1 MTILVVLVLV
11 VLVAMPTTG
20 AAQAPSDDGPDGQA
34 AQQAPAD
41 QTEEMSPEDPRAAR
55 EAGERFA
62 AGIEHFEARQYREA
76 IHEFEIAVSL
86 VPSADIWFNVARCY
100 ELLREFEPA
109 IQFYR
114 RYLRDR
120 VDPPDRATV
129 EEHITN
135 LEARLE
141 QDRQRGLQAPTTGT
155 LRVQSNLPGATV
167 HVDGREVGQTPL
179 DVPMSL
185 EPGEHDV
192 TVENDGYIPF
202 RSQVDIEPGTDTT
215 AFADL
220 REATEYQAVRG
231 TRIITW
237 IAAGLTAGALGTSL
251 GFAIAAQGKN
261 SEWQD
266 MGSLPVDPMAPGETH
281 PVLQDARD
289 LALVSDVL
297 LGVGIGLAVATVVLY
312 FIEGRAVAT
321 ERVAGQDVAV
331 LHF

>member
-1 MTILVVLVLV
+1 VRYWPIVTFLVALVA
-11 VLVAMPTTG
+11 LVAMPTTG
-20 AAQAPSDDGPDGQA
+20 TAQAPSDDGDAADG
-34 AQQAPAD
+34 PAD
-41 QTEEMSPEDPRAAR
+41 QAETMSPEDPRAAR
-55 EAGERFA
+55 EARERFS
-62 AGIEHFEARQYREA
+62 AGIEHFEAHRYREA

-100 ELLREFEPA
+100 EELREFEPA

-120 VDPPDRATV
+120 VDPPDRTTV

-141 QDRQRGLQAPTTGT
+141 EARQRGLRTPTTGT
-155 LRVQSNLPGATV
+155 LRVQSNLAGATV
-167 HVDGREVGQTPL
+167 HVDGRDVGQTPL

-192 TVENDGYIPF
+192 TVEQDGYLPF
-202 RSQVDIEPGTDTT
+202 RSQVDVEAGTDTT
-215 AFADL
+215 AYADL

-231 TRIITW
+231 TRIFTW
-237 IAAGLTAGALGTSL
+237 IAAGLTAGALGTSI

-266 MGSLPVDPMAPGETH
+266 MGSLPEDPLLE
-281 PVLQDARD
+281 DARRY
-289 LALVSDVL
+289 ALISDVL
-297 LGVGIGLAVATVVLY
+297 LGAGIALAVTTVILY
-312 FIEGRAVAT
+312 FIEGRAVST
-321 ERVAGQDVAV
+321 ERVSGQDVAV